1 MSSRSYAPSFALLT
15 LVMLT
20 GCSGGYLTRPIGIE
34 LDGGD
39 DDASDALTIDF
50 DAAAPDGPVV
60 PVDPPPDASK
70 PSSLLKLSEIAPN
83 VSGGGDVIELR
94 ASGAGSIGGYTVE
107 QDITNAVVLATLP
120 AITVAQGDIVVVHL
134 IAPSGTTNETSSK
147 SGCSSSA
154 CYPTAWDVVGGSTGI
169 TFSGRVIVIRR
180 PDKAIAD
187 GAPFYR
193 NGLAS
198 GAGFAGELSALQKA
212 GHWLPATCNGGV
224 CSSNELAEPLAVDWL
239 GVGTST
245 TSTTIA
251 RKGTLDTDRASDW
264 TLGPS
269 SLGVTNPL

>member
-1 MSSRSYAPSFALLT
+1 MSSQVSSRWVGLLAL
-15 LVMLT
+15 VWVT
-20 GCSGGYLTRPIGIE
+20 GCSGGYLNRPLGIDF
-34 LDGGD
+34 DGGD
-39 DDASDALTIDF
+39 DDAQVIDAQSI
-50 DAAAPDGPVV
+50 DAAVPDAPIV

-94 ASGAGSIGGYTVE
+94 ATGAGSIGGWTVE

-120 AITVAQGDIVVVHL
+120 AITVVQGDVVVVHL
-134 IAPSGTTNETSSK
+134 IAPSGVVNETTSK
-147 SGCSSSA
+147 SGCASAA
-154 CYPTAWDVVGGSTGI
+154 CYSSAWDVVGGSTGI
-169 TFSGRVIVIRR
+169 TFSGRVIVIRK
-180 PDKAIAD
+180 PDKTIVD

-212 GHWLPATCNGGV
+212 GQWLPSTCNGGA

-245 TSTTIA
+245 TATTIA
-251 RKGTLDTDRASDW
+251 RKGTTDTDQASDW
-264 TLGPS
+264 ALGPS
-269 SLGVTNPL
+269 SLGATNPL

>member
-1 MSSRSYAPSFALLT
+1 MSLRSSSFGVLAVV
-15 LVMLT
+15 LVT
-20 GCSGGYLTRPIGIE
+20 GCSGGYLTRPID
-34 LDGGD
+34 LDFDGGTGD
-39 DDASDALTIDF
+39 AMILPDDAAAF
-50 DAAAPDGPVV
+50 DAATPDGSVV
-60 PVDPPPDASK
+60 PVDPPDASA
-70 PSSLLKLSEIAPN
+70 PSSLLKLSELAPN

-94 ASGAGSIGGYTVE
+94 AVGAGSIGGWTVE

-120 AITVAQGDIVVVHL
+120 PITVAQGDVVVVHL
-134 IAPSGTTNETSSK
+134 IAPSGVVNETSSK
-147 SGCSSSA
+147 GGCSSGA
-154 CYPTAWDVVGGSTGI
+154 CYSTAWDVVGGSTGI

-180 PDKAIAD
+180 PDKTIVD

-212 GHWLPATCNGGV
+212 GQWLPSTCNGGA

-251 RKGTLDTDRASDW
+251 RKGATDTDRASDW

-269 SLGVTNPL
+269 SLGVVNPQ